1 MTIEET
7 STKKIIGCLIDYYKG
22 NLKDDVYIK
31 NCPKNNIEIILET
44 FSRRIGMPLYIPIIS
59 LLISFIL
66 VYKKNKKNI
75 LFNRYLFFTLS
86 FVLLVIS
93 NLLVRY
99 SGFSDLHFISYFIIP
114 LVLIPTVYLCLYRSL
129 KREFK

>member
-1 MTIEET
+1 MMFISKTA
-7 STKKIIGCLIDYYKG
+7 
-22 NLKDDVYIK
+22 
-31 NCPKNNIEIILET
+31 PKNNIEIILET

-129 KREFK
+129 QREFK

>member
-1 MTIEET
+1 MMFILKTAP
-7 STKKIIGCLIDYYKG
+7 KIIRDNTRNI
-22 NLKDDVYIK
+22 LK
-31 NCPKNNIEIILET
+31 
-44 FSRRIGMPLYIPIIS
+44 IGMPLYIPIIS

-75 LFNRYLFFTLS
+75 LFNRYLFFSLS

-99 SGFSDLHFISYFIIP
+99 SGSLIYIL
-114 LVLIPTVYLCLYRSL
+114 LVIL
-129 KREFK
+129 